1 MFTRDDRRDPMR
13 PEVRRSPLADGLA
26 AMAMVLVLACSSN
39 NSSGTGAGGGSA
51 PGGHAGGA
59 GGDSGSGGSGA
70 GGRGG
75 GTGNGGGGSGGLT
88 GTGGVLGTGGHD
100 ISPVVCGNALCP
112 LTYHCCIGC
121 NGAPA
126 CAPACTGFV
135 CPDAGAGGSGGTGPA
150 DAAQP
155 DAAGS
160 LACGTMTCGLQ
171 QACVHPPGPGTCL
184 MPDGGQCPSGTS
196 LSGGCC
202 LPPLIP
208 SCVAIDRPCSGPTV
222 TCACFSVNP
231 CSPQLCA
238 GASFQG
244 RVVMCHGA

>member
-1 MFTRDDRRDPMR
+1 MFTFGCRRDQIV
-13 PEVRRSPLADGLA
+13 PECRRSPLGAGFS
-26 AMAMVLVLACSSN
+26 AMALVLVLACSSN
-39 NSSGTGAGGGSA
+39 NSAGSGAGGGSA

-59 GGDSGSGGSGA
+59 GGSGGV
-70 GGRGG
+70 
-75 GTGNGGGGSGGLT
+75 T
-88 GTGGVLGTGGHD
+88 GTGGILRTRGHD
-100 ISPVVCGNALCP
+100 IPPDVSENRYCP
-112 LTYHCCIGC
+112 WTYNCCVGC
-121 NGAPA
+121 NGVPA

-135 CPDAGAGGSGGTGPA
+135 CPDAGAGGNGGTGPA
-150 DAAQP
+150 DAGQP

-160 LACGTMTCGLQ
+160 LACGTMTCGPQ

-196 LSGGCC
+196 LSSGCC

-208 SCVAIDRPCSGPTV
+208 SCVAIDRPCSGATV

-238 GASFQG
+238 GASFQS